1 MSDKS
6 DDGLRLGGTF
16 QVHELHRDEEAVSV
30 MVKEINRAEQLIK
43 DLHSVASWTETVA
56 SAAFGVAVSALF
68 QVIANCWSSPP
79 RWVVVIAWVL
89 LVAGLL
95 TTLLCWVFRCT
106 LKDYEKE
113 QKEMICREMESWKHS
128 E

>member
-6 DDGLRLGGTF
+6 DDGLRLGGPF
-16 QVHELHRDEEAVSV
+16 QVHELHRDEEVVSV

-56 SAAFGVAVSALF
+56 SAAFGVFVSAAF
-68 QVIANCWSSPP
+68 QVITNFLSSPP
-79 RWVVVIAWVL
+79 LWVVITAWVL
-89 LVAGLL
+89 AVAGLL
-95 TTLLCWVFRCT
+95 VTILCVIFGFT
-106 LKDYEKE
+106 VKDYAKK
-113 QKEMICREMESWKHS
+113 QKENICAEMESWKHG